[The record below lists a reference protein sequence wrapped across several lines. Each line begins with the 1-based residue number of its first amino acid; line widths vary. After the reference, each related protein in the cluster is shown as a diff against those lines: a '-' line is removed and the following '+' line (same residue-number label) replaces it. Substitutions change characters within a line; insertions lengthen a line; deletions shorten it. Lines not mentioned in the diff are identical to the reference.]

1 MPRREV
7 QTPAP
12 LMLTAGQP
20 FAPYEMF
27 KGPVVPIGL
36 FTFPGLETD
45 DVVVF
50 SYLLNA
56 FGKNSWTQRKYSVI
70 AKETR
75 MSEDRSG
82 RSMVRLE
89 NAGLIARERQGPGKL
104 SILRLV
110 WHPLLAGSLSKKG
123 RKLLEESAKTGIQ
136 DSAEPGTLDSAPKT
150 PQRRGQESANS
161 GAGTPQNTGEIKGK
175 RTNLKDQFRGPT
187 SSSPPPESKSAKR
200 TRTAPEAPATQK
212 PEAESR
218 WWHRYERK
226 SIQDRLNGVK
236 GWGSILQFPTWA
248 DAEALLADNF
258 ESAEDFME
266 WTESARL
273 EDFREAKYW
282 GFLKRSAEGWRSK
295 RDGYRE
301 EREREQAKAREFEER
316 QKAATARVVDITPKE
331 AETPKP
337 QEASTPQAD
346 PQPSRSA
353 ESSKADVERKR
364 ARLNQ
369 QIASLR
375 DKIATYPGYINAY
388 VWEGQL
394 KHLEAQLNDL
404 DGGHYAAAFLGE
416 QAGGEAPCTESAKPA
431 AVAAATPMHSHR
443 QPAAITRRRS
453 GDHGFTRVGALLTAI
468 AI

>member
-1 MPRREV
+1 MSNRA
-7 QTPAP
+7 PAQAVSENF
-12 LMLTAGQP
+12 T
-20 FAPYEMF
+20 
-27 KGPVVPIGL
+27 KVVNS
-36 FTFPGLETD
+36 FFD
-45 DVVVF
+45 DLRYLSGGEAKAALVVF
-50 SYLLNA
+50 RETT
-56 FGKNSWTQRKYSVI
+56 GWQRQWAPISFK
-70 AKETR
+70 TF
-75 MSEDRSG
+75 SERLGCEVRAAITTVQALERKG
-82 RSMVRLE
+82 RIEVR
-89 NAGLIARERQGPGKL
+89 RQPGKTAEY
-104 SILRLV
+104 RLTYV
-110 WHPLLAGSLSKKG
+110 ENDTSAENNTSAVSGDNLCSFRQEPMSKTTHAYKEERKSSKK
-123 RKLLEESAKTGIQ
+123 
-136 DSAEPGTLDSAPKT
+136 D
-150 PQRRGQESANS
+150 
-161 GAGTPQNTGEIKGK
+161 
-175 RTNLKDQFRGPT
+175 LKKT
-187 SSSPPPESKSAKR
+187 SSSPPPEAESAAKR
-200 TRTAPEAPATQK
+200 TRRVPPSEPATPK
-212 PEAESR
+212 LETESR

-258 ESAEDFME
+258 ESAEDFRE

-316 QKAATARVVDITPKE
+316 QRAATARVVDITPKE

-337 QEASTPQAD
+337 QAASTPQAD

-353 ESSKADVERKR
+353 ESSKEDIERKR

-375 DKIATYPGYINAY
+375 GKIATYPGYINAY

-394 KHLEAQLNDL
+394 KHLEAQLSDL
-404 DGGHYAAAFLGE
+404 DGGHYADALLDE

-443 QPAAITRRRS
+443 QPAATTRRRS
-453 GDHGFTRVGALLTAI
+453 GDHGFTQAGSILRAMAI
-468 AI
+468 